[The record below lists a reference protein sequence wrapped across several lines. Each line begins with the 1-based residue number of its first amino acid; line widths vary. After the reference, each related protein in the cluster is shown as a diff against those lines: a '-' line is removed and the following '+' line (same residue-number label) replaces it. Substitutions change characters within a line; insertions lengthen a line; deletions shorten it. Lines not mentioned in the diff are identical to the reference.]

1 VRAGGFALNRGR
13 LAFDLVFGLL
23 GAALV
28 LFLVLPL
35 VSTFLATTPAEFVQA
50 CLDPE
55 VLRSIGL
62 TFAAGT
68 LATLIA
74 LGTGVPLAYLLARR
88 KFRGKRLLEAI
99 VNLPI
104 VVPHT
109 AAGVALLLVFGR
121 QGLVGQWLLPLGWT
135 FTDTLAG
142 IVVAMLF
149 VSVPFLVN
157 LSRDSFCLVD
167 EEMERVARTDGASP
181 WQAFWHV
188 TLPQAWR
195 GVLGG
200 AVMMWARGIS
210 EFGAVVILAY
220 HPKIVPV
227 LVYERFEGFGLRAAQ
242 PVALLLILVA
252 VLTFLLLRLALL
264 PERD

>member
-1 VRAGGFALNRGR
+1 MNRSR
-13 LAFDLVFGLL
+13 RVLDVVFGVL
-23 GAALV
+23 GGVLM

-35 VSTFLATTPAEFVQA
+35 ISAVLATTPADFIKA

-62 TFAAGT
+62 TFSAGA
-68 LATLIA
+68 LATA
-74 LGTGVPLAYLLARR
+74 LALLTGVPLAYLLARR
-88 KFRGKRLLEAI
+88 RFRGKRLLEAI

-104 VVPHT
+104 VIPHT

-121 QGLVGQWLLPLGWT
+121 RGLVGRWLLPLGWT

-142 IVVAMLF
+142 VVVAMLF

-157 LSRDSFCLVD
+157 LSREAFALVD
-167 EEMERVARTDGASP
+167 EELERVARTDGATA
-181 WQAFWHV
+181 WQAFRHV
-188 TLPQAWR
+188 ALPQAWR

-227 LVYERFEGFGLRAAQ
+227 LVYERFEGLGLRAAQ

-252 VLTFLLLRLALL
+252 VVAFLLLRLALL
-264 PERD
+264 PERE